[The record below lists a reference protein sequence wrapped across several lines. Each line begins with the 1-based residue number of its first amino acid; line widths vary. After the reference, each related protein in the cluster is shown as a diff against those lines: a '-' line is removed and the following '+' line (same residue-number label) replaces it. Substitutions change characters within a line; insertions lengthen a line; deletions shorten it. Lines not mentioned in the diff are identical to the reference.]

1 MWSVELPSPV
11 ACMETLEIR
20 SLGLKLT
27 ALGMSDNRVLIY
39 QDKYLVDTILTED
52 SISGMKFGKFGR
64 EDNTLILVLKGK
76 ITNIFVNFPREQD
89 FGNIR
94 DIHFTNIGFK

>member
-1 MWSVELPSPV
+1 
-11 ACMETLEIR
+11 METLEIR

-39 QDKYLVDTILTED
+39 QDKYLVDTIHTED

-76 ITNIFVNFPREQD
+76 LTYIFLIYLFL
-89 FGNIR
+89 FCIS
-94 DIHFTNIGFK
+94 

>member
-1 MWSVELPSPV
+1 
-11 ACMETLEIR
+11 METLEIR

-39 QDKYLVDTILTED
+39 QDKYLVDTIHTED
-52 SISGMKFGKFGR
+52 SISGMKSGKFGR

-76 ITNIFVNFPREQD
+76 LTNLSFLILY
-89 FGNIR
+89 I
-94 DIHFTNIGFK
+94 IKKTY